1 MNYTISGFWGSNW
14 NVDED
19 GLRDEVIRHVRKR
32 LDDMGLGEVHID
44 YQTIDR
50 GGLLDDD
57 TVDMR
62 MSSTENVDMI
72 VMDISEVDTSIYFTL
87 GLLISR
93 MKSTGMTK
101 PRIYLLSNDE
111 GFDPSSHEI
120 RTVYIILKDWVK
132 VIPYSVVDEKVVIN
146 NNEWWGYSVYQ
157 LCCIICPAF

>member
-1 MNYTISGFWGSNW
+1 MNYTMRGFWGSNW

-19 GLRDEVIRHVRKR
+19 GLRNEVIRHVRKR

-57 TVDMR
+57 TVEMR

-87 GLLISR
+87 GLLIGR
-93 MKSTGMTK
+93 MKSTGITK

-146 NNEWWGYSVYQ
+146 NNEWWEM
-157 LCCIICPAF
+157 

>member
-1 MNYTISGFWGSNW
+1 MNYTMRGFWGSNW

-57 TVDMR
+57 TVEMR
-62 MSSTENVDMI
+62 MSSIENVDMI
-72 VMDISEVDTSIYFTL
+72 VMEISEVDTSIYLTL
-87 GLLISR
+87 GLIISR
-93 MKSTGMTK
+93 MKTTGMTK

-146 NNEWWGYSVYQ
+146 NNEWWEM
-157 LCCIICPAF
+157 

>member
-1 MNYTISGFWGSNW
+1 MNYTMRGFWGSNW

-19 GLRDEVIRHVRKR
+19 GLKDEVIRHVRKR
-32 LDDMGLGEVHID
+32 MDDMGLGEVHID

-57 TVDMR
+57 TVEMR

-87 GLLISR
+87 GLLIGR
-93 MKSTGMTK
+93 MKTNGITK

-111 GFDPSSHEI
+111 GFDPSSHEL

-146 NNEWWGYSVYQ
+146 NNEWWEM
-157 LCCIICPAF
+157 

>member
-1 MNYTISGFWGSNW
+1 MNYTMRGFWGSNW

-32 LDDMGLGEVHID
+32 MDDMGLGEVHID

-57 TVDMR
+57 TVKMR

-87 GLLISR
+87 GLLIGR
-93 MKSTGMTK
+93 MKTTSMTK

-146 NNEWWGYSVYQ
+146 NNEWWEM
-157 LCCIICPAF
+157 

>member
-1 MNYTISGFWGSNW
+1 MNYTMSGFWGSNW

-32 LDDMGLGEVHID
+32 MDDMGLGEVHID

-57 TVDMR
+57 TVEMR

-87 GLLISR
+87 GLLIGR

-146 NNEWWGYSVYQ
+146 NNEWWEM
-157 LCCIICPAF
+157 

>member
-1 MNYTISGFWGSNW
+1 MNYTIRGFWGSNW

-57 TVDMR
+57 TVEMR

-87 GLLISR
+87 GLLIGR
-93 MKSTGMTK
+93 MKTTGITK

-146 NNEWWGYSVYQ
+146 NNEWWEM
-157 LCCIICPAF
+157 

>member
-1 MNYTISGFWGSNW
+1 MNYTMRGFWGSNW

-32 LDDMGLGEVHID
+32 MDDMGLGEVHID

-57 TVDMR
+57 TVEMR

-93 MKSTGMTK
+93 MKSNGITK

-146 NNEWWGYSVYQ
+146 NNEWWEM
-157 LCCIICPAF
+157 

>member
-1 MNYTISGFWGSNW
+1 MRGFWGSNW

-32 LDDMGLGEVHID
+32 MDDMGLGEVHID

-57 TVDMR
+57 TVEMR

-87 GLLISR
+87 GLLIGR
-93 MKSTGMTK
+93 MKTTGMTK
-101 PRIYLLSNDE
+101 PRLYLLSNDE

-146 NNEWWGYSVYQ
+146 NNEWWEM
-157 LCCIICPAF
+157 

>member
-1 MNYTISGFWGSNW
+1 MNYTMRGFWGSNW

-19 GLRDEVIRHVRKR
+19 GLRNEVIRHVRKR
-32 LDDMGLGEVHID
+32 MDDMGLGEVHID

-57 TVDMR
+57 TVEMR

-87 GLLISR
+87 GLLIGR
-93 MKSTGMTK
+93 MKSNGMTK

-146 NNEWWGYSVYQ
+146 NNEWWEM
-157 LCCIICPAF
+157 

>member
-1 MNYTISGFWGSNW
+1 MNYTMRGFWGSNW

-57 TVDMR
+57 TVEMR

-72 VMDISEVDTSIYFTL
+72 VMDISEVDTSIYLTL

-93 MKSTGMTK
+93 MKTTGMTK

-146 NNEWWGYSVYQ
+146 NNEWWEM
-157 LCCIICPAF
+157 

>member
-1 MNYTISGFWGSNW
+1 MNYTIRGFWGSNW

-57 TVDMR
+57 TVEMR

-87 GLLISR
+87 GLLIGR
-93 MKSTGMTK
+93 MKTTGMTK
-101 PRIYLLSNDE
+101 PRLYLLSNDE

-146 NNEWWGYSVYQ
+146 NNEWWEM
-157 LCCIICPAF
+157 

>member
-1 MNYTISGFWGSNW
+1 MNYTMRGFWGSNW

-19 GLRDEVIRHVRKR
+19 GLRDEIIRHVRKR
-32 LDDMGLGEVHID
+32 MDDMGLGEVHID

-57 TVDMR
+57 TVEMR

-87 GLLISR
+87 GLLIGR
-93 MKSTGMTK
+93 MKTTGMTK

-132 VIPYSVVDEKVVIN
+132 VIPYSIVDEKVVIN
-146 NNEWWGYSVYQ
+146 NNEWWEM
-157 LCCIICPAF
+157 

>member
-1 MNYTISGFWGSNW
+1 MNYTIRGFWGSNW

-57 TVDMR
+57 TVEMR

-120 RTVYIILKDWVK
+120 RTVYIILRDWVK

-146 NNEWWGYSVYQ
+146 NNEWWE
-157 LCCIICPAF
+157 I

>member
-1 MNYTISGFWGSNW
+1 MNYTIRGFWGSNW

-32 LDDMGLGEVHID
+32 LYDMGLGEVHID

-57 TVDMR
+57 TVEMR

-87 GLLISR
+87 GLLIGR
-93 MKSTGMTK
+93 MKTTGMTK
-101 PRIYLLSNDE
+101 SRIYLLSNDE

-146 NNEWWGYSVYQ
+146 NNEWWEM
-157 LCCIICPAF
+157 

>member
-1 MNYTISGFWGSNW
+1 MNYTMRGFWGSNW

-19 GLRDEVIRHVRKR
+19 GLKDEVIRHVRKR
-32 LDDMGLGEVHID
+32 MDDMGLGEVHID

-57 TVDMR
+57 TVEMR

-87 GLLISR
+87 GLLIGR
-93 MKSTGMTK
+93 MKTTGMTK

-111 GFDPSSHEI
+111 GFDPSSHEL

-146 NNEWWGYSVYQ
+146 NNEWWEM
-157 LCCIICPAF
+157 

>member
-1 MNYTISGFWGSNW
+1 MNYTMRGFWGSNW

-32 LDDMGLGEVHID
+32 MDDMGLGEVHID

-57 TVDMR
+57 TVEMR

-72 VMDISEVDTSIYFTL
+72 VMDISEIDTSIYFTL

-146 NNEWWGYSVYQ
+146 NNEWWEM
-157 LCCIICPAF
+157 

>member
-1 MNYTISGFWGSNW
+1 MNYTMRGLWGSNW

-32 LDDMGLGEVHID
+32 MDDMGLGEVHID

-57 TVDMR
+57 TVEMR
-62 MSSTENVDMI
+62 LNSTENVDMI

-87 GLLISR
+87 GLLIGR
-93 MKSTGMTK
+93 MKSTGITK

-146 NNEWWGYSVYQ
+146 NNEWWEM
-157 LCCIICPAF
+157 

>member
-1 MNYTISGFWGSNW
+1 MNYTMRGFWGSNW

-32 LDDMGLGEVHID
+32 MDDMGLGEVHID

-57 TVDMR
+57 TVEMR

-87 GLLISR
+87 GLMIGR
-93 MKSTGMTK
+93 MKTTGMTK

-111 GFDPSSHEI
+111 GFDPSSHEL

-146 NNEWWGYSVYQ
+146 NNEWWEM
-157 LCCIICPAF
+157 

>member
-1 MNYTISGFWGSNW
+1 MNYTIRGFWGSNW

-32 LDDMGLGEVHID
+32 MDDMGLGEVHID

-57 TVDMR
+57 TVEMR

-72 VMDISEVDTSIYFTL
+72 VMDISEIDTSIYFTL

-93 MKSTGMTK
+93 MKTTGITK

-111 GFDPSSHEI
+111 GFDPSSSEI

-132 VIPYSVVDEKVVIN
+132 VIPYSVVDEKMVIN
-146 NNEWWGYSVYQ
+146 NNEWWEM
-157 LCCIICPAF
+157 

>member
-1 MNYTISGFWGSNW
+1 MNYTMRGFWGSNW

-19 GLRDEVIRHVRKR
+19 GLKDEVIRHVRKR
-32 LDDMGLGEVHID
+32 MDDMGLGEVHID

-57 TVDMR
+57 TVEMR

-87 GLLISR
+87 GLLIGR
-93 MKSTGMTK
+93 MKTTGMTK

-146 NNEWWGYSVYQ
+146 NNEWWEM
-157 LCCIICPAF
+157 

>member
-1 MNYTISGFWGSNW
+1 MNYTMRGFWGSNW

-19 GLRDEVIRHVRKR
+19 GLRDEIIRHVRKR
-32 LDDMGLGEVHID
+32 MDDMGLGEVHID

-57 TVDMR
+57 TVEMR

-87 GLLISR
+87 GLLIGR
-93 MKSTGMTK
+93 MRSTGITK

-146 NNEWWGYSVYQ
+146 NNEWWEM
-157 LCCIICPAF
+157 

>member
-1 MNYTISGFWGSNW
+1 MNYTMRGFWGSNW

-19 GLRDEVIRHVRKR
+19 GLKDEVIRHVRKR
-32 LDDMGLGEVHID
+32 MDDMGLGEVHID

-57 TVDMR
+57 TVEMR

-87 GLLISR
+87 GLLIGR

-111 GFDPSSHEI
+111 GFDPSSQEI

-146 NNEWWGYSVYQ
+146 NNEWWEM
-157 LCCIICPAF
+157 

>member
-1 MNYTISGFWGSNW
+1 MNYTIRGFWGSNW

-57 TVDMR
+57 TVEMR

-72 VMDISEVDTSIYFTL
+72 VMDISEIDSSIYFTL

-93 MKSTGMTK
+93 MKTTGMTK

-146 NNEWWGYSVYQ
+146 NNEWWEM
-157 LCCIICPAF
+157 

>member
-1 MNYTISGFWGSNW
+1 MNYTMRGFWGSNW

-19 GLRDEVIRHVRKR
+19 GLKDEVIRHVRKR
-32 LDDMGLGEVHID
+32 MDDMGLGEVHID

-57 TVDMR
+57 TVEMR

-87 GLLISR
+87 GLLIGR
-93 MKSTGMTK
+93 MKSTGMKK

-146 NNEWWGYSVYQ
+146 NNEWWEM
-157 LCCIICPAF
+157 

>member
-1 MNYTISGFWGSNW
+1 MNYTMRGFWGSNW

-32 LDDMGLGEVHID
+32 MDDMGLGDVHID
-44 YQTIDR
+44 YQSIDR

-57 TVDMR
+57 TVEMR

-93 MKSTGMTK
+93 MKSTGITK

-146 NNEWWGYSVYQ
+146 NNEWWEM
-157 LCCIICPAF
+157 

>member
-1 MNYTISGFWGSNW
+1 MNYTMRGFWGSNW

-19 GLRDEVIRHVRKR
+19 GLRNEVIRHVRKR
-32 LDDMGLGEVHID
+32 MDDMGLGEVHID

-57 TVDMR
+57 TVEMR

-72 VMDISEVDTSIYFTL
+72 VMDISVVDTSIYLTL

-93 MKSTGMTK
+93 MKTTGMTK

-146 NNEWWGYSVYQ
+146 NNEWWEM
-157 LCCIICPAF
+157 

>member
-1 MNYTISGFWGSNW
+1 MNYTMRGFWGSNW

-32 LDDMGLGEVHID
+32 MDDMGLGEVHID

-57 TVDMR
+57 TVEMR

-87 GLLISR
+87 GLMIGR
-93 MKSTGMTK
+93 MKTTGMTK

-146 NNEWWGYSVYQ
+146 NNEWWEM
-157 LCCIICPAF
+157 

>member
-1 MNYTISGFWGSNW
+1 MNYTMRGFWGSNW

-19 GLRDEVIRHVRKR
+19 GLRDEIIRHVRKR
-32 LDDMGLGEVHID
+32 MDDMGLGEVHID

-57 TVDMR
+57 TVEMR

-87 GLLISR
+87 GLLIGR

-146 NNEWWGYSVYQ
+146 NNEWWEM
-157 LCCIICPAF
+157 

>member
-1 MNYTISGFWGSNW
+1 MNYTMRGFWGSNW

-19 GLRDEVIRHVRKR
+19 GLRDEVIRHVRR
-32 LDDMGLGEVHID
+32 RMDDMGLGEVHID

-57 TVDMR
+57 TVEMR
-62 MSSTENVDMI
+62 LNSTENVDMI
-72 VMDISEVDTSIYFTL
+72 VMDISEVDTSIYLTL

-93 MKSTGMTK
+93 MKTTGMTK

-146 NNEWWGYSVYQ
+146 NNEWWEH
-157 LCCIICPAF
+157 L

>member
-19 GLRDEVIRHVRKR
+19 GLRDEVNRHVRKR

-57 TVDMR
+57 TVEMR

-93 MKSTGMTK
+93 MKTTGITK
-101 PRIYLLSNDE
+101 SRIYLLSNDE
-111 GFDPSSHEI
+111 RFDPSSHEI

-146 NNEWWGYSVYQ
+146 NNEWWEM
-157 LCCIICPAF
+157 

>member
-1 MNYTISGFWGSNW
+1 MNYTMRGFWGSNW

-32 LDDMGLGEVHID
+32 MDDMGLGEVHID

-57 TVDMR
+57 TVEMR

-93 MKSTGMTK
+93 MKTTGITK

-146 NNEWWGYSVYQ
+146 NNEWWEM
-157 LCCIICPAF
+157 

>member
-1 MNYTISGFWGSNW
+1 MRGFWGSNW

-57 TVDMR
+57 TVEMR

-146 NNEWWGYSVYQ
+146 NNEWWEM
-157 LCCIICPAF
+157 

>member
-1 MNYTISGFWGSNW
+1 LITYKENEMNYTMRGFWGSNW

-32 LDDMGLGEVHID
+32 MDDMGLGEVHID

-57 TVDMR
+57 TVEMR
-62 MSSTENVDMI
+62 MSSTENIDMI

-87 GLLISR
+87 GLLIGR

-146 NNEWWGYSVYQ
+146 NNEW
-157 LCCIICPAF
+157 

>member
-1 MNYTISGFWGSNW
+1 MNYTMRGFWGSNW

-57 TVDMR
+57 TVEMR

-146 NNEWWGYSVYQ
+146 NNEWWEM
-157 LCCIICPAF
+157 

>member
-1 MNYTISGFWGSNW
+1 MNYTMRGFWGSNW

-19 GLRDEVIRHVRKR
+19 GLKDEVIRHVRKR
-32 LDDMGLGEVHID
+32 MDDMGLGEVHID

-57 TVDMR
+57 TVEMR

-87 GLLISR
+87 GLMIGR
-93 MKSTGMTK
+93 MKTTGMTK

-111 GFDPSSHEI
+111 GFDPSSHEL

-146 NNEWWGYSVYQ
+146 NNEWWEM
-157 LCCIICPAF
+157 

>member
-1 MNYTISGFWGSNW
+1 MNYTIRGFWGSNW

-19 GLRDEVIRHVRKR
+19 GLRNEVIRHVRKR

-50 GGLLDDD
+50 VGLLDDD
-57 TVDMR
+57 TVEMR

-87 GLLISR
+87 GLLIGR
-93 MKSTGMTK
+93 MKTTGITK

-120 RTVYIILKDWVK
+120 RTVFIILKDWVK

-146 NNEWWGYSVYQ
+146 NNEWWEM
-157 LCCIICPAF
+157 

>member
-1 MNYTISGFWGSNW
+1 MNYTMRGFWGSNW

-19 GLRDEVIRHVRKR
+19 GLRNEVIRHVRKR
-32 LDDMGLGEVHID
+32 MDDMGLGEVHID

-50 GGLLDDD
+50 GVLLDDD
-57 TVDMR
+57 TVEMR

-93 MKSTGMTK
+93 MKSTCMTK

-132 VIPYSVVDEKVVIN
+132 VIPYSVVDEKVVI
-146 NNEWWGYSVYQ
+146 SS
-157 LCCIICPAF
+157 

>member
-1 MNYTISGFWGSNW
+1 MNYTMRGFWGSNW

-19 GLRDEVIRHVRKR
+19 GLKDEVIRHVRKR
-32 LDDMGLGEVHID
+32 MDDMGLGEVHID

-57 TVDMR
+57 TVEMR

-87 GLLISR
+87 GLLIGR
-93 MKSTGMTK
+93 MKTTGMTK

-111 GFDPSSHEI
+111 GFDPSSHEL

-132 VIPYSVVDEKVVIN
+132 VIPYKVVDEKPVITTID
-146 NNEWWGYSVYQ
+146 W
-157 LCCIICPAF
+157 

>member
-1 MNYTISGFWGSNW
+1 MNYTMRGFWGSNW

-57 TVDMR
+57 TVEMR
-62 MSSTENVDMI
+62 MGSTENVDMI

-93 MKSTGMTK
+93 MKTTGMTK

-146 NNEWWGYSVYQ
+146 NNEWWEM
-157 LCCIICPAF
+157 